1 MDDERR
7 PAVDGPRWTNGG
19 AESLGEVTDGLQVL
33 RTASEALRDA
43 TDPLR
48 AAEGDPRSLPPS
60 TLCDECLGLS
70 LDSTVCDECGA
81 MMPLP

>member
-1 MDDERR
+1 MTDETRR
-7 PAVDGPRWTNGG
+7 PAVDGPRWANG
-19 AESLGEVTDGLQVL
+19 AESLGEVSEELTAL

-48 AAEGDPRSLPPS
+48 AAEGDPRSLPTS

>member
-1 MDDERR
+1 MDERRR
-7 PAVDGPRWTNGG
+7 PAVDGPGWTRGD
-19 AESLGEVTDGLQVL
+19 AESLGEVSEELTAL

-48 AAEGDPRSLPPS
+48 AAEGDPRSLPTS

-81 MMPLP
+81 MLPLP